1 MNTHAALVDT
11 LAQSEPFRKYAHA
24 FTKATGLPLGIR
36 PADCWNPDLGA
47 QKKGKSY
54 CALIARTNAGCA
66 ARLRTQDRLAEAA
79 LNGPALLKCECGLY
93 EGAVPVKLGP
103 QVIGFLITGQIHLQ
117 EPTREQVAKMLQT
130 VERHGLGANRDEIKG
145 AYLNARVM
153 PRKQFEAILGLLAM
167 FAEQLAAMSNLI
179 TTRAQNSEP
188 TPVLRAKEY
197 IRQNLQE
204 DLRLTEIAKA
214 ACTSTFYICKLFKK
228 HTGLNLTEYVSR
240 LRVERTRELLANPQL
255 RVSEIAFEVGF
266 QSLTHFNR
274 VFRKIVG
281 EAPTDH
287 REHLNLPVAA

>member
-1 MNTHAALVDT
+1 MNTHSALIDT
-11 LAQSEPFRKYAHA
+11 LARSESFRKYAHA
-24 FTKATGLPLGIR
+24 FTKATGLPLWLR
-36 PADCWNPDLGA
+36 PAHSWNADPGA
-47 QKKGKSY
+47 QRKGRTF
-54 CALIARTNAGCA
+54 CALVTRTNAGCA
-66 ARLRTQDRLAEAA
+66 ARLRTPDRLAEAA
-79 LNGPALLKCECGLY
+79 LNGPAILKCEFGLY
-93 EGAVPVKLGP
+93 EGAVPLKLGQ
-103 QVIGFLITGQIHLQ
+103 QVIGFLITGEIHLQ
-117 EPTREQVAKMLQT
+117 EPTREQVAKMQHT
-130 VERHGLGANRDEIKG
+130 VERYGLGADRDEIKG
-145 AYLNARVM
+145 AYLSTRVM
-153 PRKQFEAILGLLAM
+153 PRKQFEAMLGLLAI

-188 TPVLRAKEY
+188 TPVVRAKQY